1 MHRTSLLVLLLL
13 TAPGYSLQAQ
23 VPVAMES
30 VASNTGTIEIQALIS
45 KADALILQ
53 NQYEEAMQL
62 LGEAWALSEQG
73 QASGLARNILN
84 TLATLCYNTG
94 QLESATRYFQELV
107 SLDEER
113 GDQLGLSVSLF
124 NLAHAL
130 ASRQL
135 FAEAERHFRRS
146 LHLSQELGDVSG
158 TAFTLKALG
167 VNAQATGV
175 LPQAETLL
183 LSALD
188 AFTSLQDENQQAA
201 VLRHL
206 GDLKLEA
213 EQPQAAV
220 DYYLQAVPVLA
231 KLTFN
236 SALLRTYRGLS
247 SAYEQLGQYDKAL
260 FAQRAYSELMQFDLE
275 QQSQEGTQRMQA
287 EFETQRYADANA
299 NLNSQRKKQDLQL
312 KESRQLVEL
321 QYLVLVLGT
330 GILALM
336 LFMLYRSRQTARRM
350 HMLASTDELTGLLN
364 RRAILEKGREEWLR
378 THRFQRSFSCLM
390 FDIDHFKSINDTHGH
405 AAGDEVLK
413 ATSALLKTLLR
424 QTDYVGRIG
433 GEEFLVLTPET
444 DGTQALILAERIRVT
459 IQNAVIPAVG
469 ARKLTVSIGIAGL
482 REEGSLEHLIRNAD
496 QALYVAKDSGRNRCI
511 AWQEQIQYEQHQ
523 LLPRAA
529 YA

>member
-1 MHRTSLLVLLLL
+1 MHRTPLLLL
-13 TAPGYSLQAQ
+13 LLLIAPGEPVQAQ
-23 VPVAMES
+23 VPAALES
-30 VASNTGTIEIQALIS
+30 VASNPGTIEIQALVS
-45 KADALILQ
+45 KADALIVQ

-62 LGEAWALSEQG
+62 LGEAWALSGQG
-73 QASGLARNILN
+73 QAPGLARNILN

-107 SLDEER
+107 SLDEAS
-113 GDQLGLSVSLF
+113 GDQQGLSVSLF

-130 ASRQL
+130 ASQQL
-135 FAEAERHFRRS
+135 FVDADRHFRRS
-146 LHLSQELGDVSG
+146 LRLSQELGDISG
-158 TAFTLKALG
+158 AAFTLKALG
-167 VNAQATGV
+167 VNAQATGI

-183 LSALD
+183 LSALE
-188 AFTSLQDENQQAA
+188 AFTSLHDETQQSA

-213 EQPQAAV
+213 KQPQAAV
-220 DYYLQAVPVLA
+220 EYYLQAVPVLA
-231 KLTFN
+231 KLAFN

-247 SAYEQLGQYDKAL
+247 NAYEQLGQYDKAL
-260 FAQRAYSELMQFDLE
+260 VAQREYTELMQFDLE

-287 EFETQRYADANA
+287 EFETRRYADTNA
-299 NLNSQRKKQDLQL
+299 SLNNVRKEQDLQL
-312 KESRQLVEL
+312 QASRQLVEL
-321 QYLVLVLGT
+321 QYLALGLGT
-330 GILALM
+330 GILGLI
-336 LFMLYRSRQTARRM
+336 LLMLYRSRQTARRM

-364 RRAILEKGREEWLR
+364 RRAILEKAREEWLR

-390 FDIDHFKSINDTHGH
+390 FDIDHFKSINDNHGH

-413 ATSALLKTLLR
+413 ATSALLKNLLR

-444 DGTQALILAERIRVT
+444 DGTQALILAERIRVA
-459 IQNAVIPAVG
+459 IQNAAIPAIGV
-469 ARKLTVSIGIAGL
+469 RKLTVSIGIAGL
-482 REEGSLEHLIRNAD
+482 REETSLEQLIRNAD

-511 AWQEQIQYEQHQ
+511 TWQEHIQHEQQQ
-523 LLPRAA
+523 LLHAA